1 MVASGTVA
9 ATVKVGAASQTLTHH
24 ITVDPRQGW
33 PKDTIQWM
41 WVEVSPM
48 GLPSEPHQFNGELG
62 KTTWKWDA
70 DRDAIRAV
78 PNGPN
83 AGIGYLAKPPARLA
97 FAGSVNTEALS
108 RGSSFYHAQ
117 ADGNGGSTIRFSGV
131 QPCVK
136 SMFTKY
142 VNAIWLHEG
151 DQSRQPDSHVD
162 TVLREW
168 MRLVTEEGEGW
179 IGTLDIERLERW
191 NSSAATFSVQVTDG
205 PERNPLNRTVLAKC
219 VFNYTY

>member
-1 MVASGTVA
+1 
-9 ATVKVGAASQTLTHH
+9 
-24 ITVDPRQGW
+24 
-33 PKDTIQWM
+33 
-41 WVEVSPM
+41 
-48 GLPSEPHQFNGELG
+48 
-62 KTTWKWDA
+62 
-70 DRDAIRAV
+70 
-78 PNGPN
+78 
-83 AGIGYLAKPPARLA
+83 
-97 FAGSVNTEALS
+97 
-108 RGSSFYHAQ
+108 
-117 ADGNGGSTIRFSGV
+117 
-131 QPCVK
+131 
-136 SMFTKY
+136 MFTKY